1 MKNRV
6 VYIQYMPQKRHA
18 RFGIKKFELC
28 DSNGYLLHLIM
39 YAGKDL
45 DISYDDGQAVGV
57 VKLLL
62 NRAQLLNKGFHLY
75 TDNFYTKPILAEFL
89 FQNKTLLTGTVRR
102 NSRGLPGEVKTLN
115 VAVGDSKHYRK
126 GEMLLVAFRDKKT
139 QKQPVIVL
147 STGHSAQIETKIV
160 RGKEKTKP
168 AAVMDYNKYM
178 GGVDISDRIVYHYAS
193 ERATHRYWKKIFFN
207 FVDLA
212 MMNSYILFIISTGD
226 RRIERKNFVIK
237 VLESLCQNNKL
248 ARGPQRQAAPLPL
261 QQVPL
266 QQVPLQQPTIHR
278 LVLLPGKLER
288 NCHVCSTPGNR
299 KRSRHWCPRCGVGC
313 HERCEERLEHR
324 DGLGASRKRRAAQD

>member
-1 MKNRV
+1 M
-6 VYIQYMPQKRHA
+6 
-18 RFGIKKFELC
+18 
-28 DSNGYLLHLIM
+28 
-39 YAGKDL
+39 
-45 DISYDDGQAVGV
+45 
-57 VKLLL
+57 
-62 NRAQLLNKGFHLY
+62 
-75 TDNFYTKPILAEFL
+75 
-89 FQNKTLLTGTVRR
+89 RR

-212 MMNSYILFIISTGD
+212 MMNSYILFRISTGD

-248 ARGPQRQAAPLPL
+248 ARGPQRQAAPL
-261 QQVPL
+261 
-266 QQVPLQQPTIHR
+266 PLQQPTIHR